1 MKQLI
6 TFSLILFFSAAQSQS
21 IVSVVPS
28 SGNAGQTLY
37 VTITGDNNTDFY
49 STSPTNTVSFMDQF
63 SNVLPISDVF
73 YPYYGNEIY
82 LQITLPTTV
91 TPGDYT
97 LTVTNSGGTFNFTF
111 PIALRISNT
120 LSVNQSFLK
129 AVKIA
134 PNPASDFLDISL
146 PAEIASSSKCSI
158 FDIKGKK
165 VYDYKLKSSNTNID
179 IRSLQSGTYILKIV
193 NSQGTISKKFI
204 KK

>member
-6 TFSLILFFSAAQSQS
+6 TLSLILFFSAAQSQS

-37 VTITGDNNTDFY
+37 VTITGDDNTDFY
-49 STSPTNTVSFMDQF
+49 ATSPTNTVSFMDQF
-63 SNVLPISDVF
+63 SNILPISDVF
-73 YPYYGNEIY
+73 YPYGNEIY
-82 LQITLPTTV
+82 LQIALPTNV

-120 LSVNQSFLK
+120 LAVNQYFLK
-129 AVKIA
+129 GIRIA
-134 PNPASDFLDISL
+134 PNPASEFLEISL
-146 PAEIASSSKCSI
+146 PQEIAGSSRCSI
-158 FDIKGKK
+158 FDIKGKR

-179 IRSLQSGTYILKIV
+179 IRGLQSGTYILKIV
-193 NSQGTISKKFI
+193 NPQGTISKKFI